1 MTVDKVGRD
10 TSTQKSWLCQS
21 RLGWVSH
28 AFGVCGEGY
37 DRLNVLAVA
46 KPYVKALKVEM
57 SWQMSMLN
65 PFTVAISVMLNM
77 GPHVF
82 FFSCN
87 TRCCNLYTRVYDEC
101 YSSCIADSTFH
112 DEPYSSPAAK
122 GLILIKQQP
131 FYITPTKNW
140 WILLG
145 QSFTAY
151 MALLI
156 ATSTVSNNWSK

>member
-57 SWQMSMLN
+57 S
-65 PFTVAISVMLNM
+65 
-77 GPHVF
+77 
-82 FFSCN
+82 
-87 TRCCNLYTRVYDEC
+87 
-101 YSSCIADSTFH
+101 
-112 DEPYSSPAAK
+112 
-122 GLILIKQQP
+122 
-131 FYITPTKNW
+131 
-140 WILLG
+140 
-145 QSFTAY
+145 
-151 MALLI
+151 
-156 ATSTVSNNWSK
+156 